1 MPLMIAV
8 DLGSH
13 AAKVTTYRTSG
24 RRASLEDRFSYPVP
38 QNGGIPSLE
47 ARLAALEALLD
58 EHNGW
63 TGGSASIGL
72 VMPGSEV
79 SFRRLTL
86 PFTDKAK
93 VEQTLP
99 FEVEEQVPFE
109 MEDMQLGWRSTKV
122 GEKSEVMAVLATRA
136 VLDGYLEAFKEAG
149 IEPRSVVP
157 DGELYAEYGAYE
169 QVIAVIDI
177 GHTRTNV
184 ALVQE
189 GRVRASR
196 AINVGGY
203 NFTLAIQRAL
213 GCEWSHAEAVKHGQI
228 ADDDA
233 TQGAAVARSGYATLP
248 PAAKQAVDGA
258 IGQLLAEIRSTL
270 IRFEDTL
277 GVEVQGIRLCGG
289 SARIPELW
297 SYLSTDLGLE
307 VSPAEDPEV
316 GDAVVPT
323 HPTADAMA
331 RLLAGTGD
339 ARPVE
344 LRNGDYAFSGG
355 VNTLRAIL
363 TYGTAGA
370 VFFAIAA
377 VGIFVYQYVDLINQ
391 RSEVNERINAVVLET
406 FPQIPPDQ
414 LDSRDKAEALMVEF
428 TMDTVRMSETLPPAN
443 PEKPVKVD
451 LLHQL
456 VKSLPPHEQVP
467 IELNNLELMEGAITF
482 EGETDG
488 FAQSQQIG
496 DTLTGTTLFS
506 RANKDQEN
514 RTSQGKVK
522 FKFSIPL
529 GDEEEKKEG

>member
-13 AAKVTTYRTSG
+13 AVKVSTYRTSG

-47 ARLAALEALLD
+47 ARLAALEALID
-58 EHNGW
+58 DHSGW
-63 TGGSASIGL
+63 AGGSASIGF

-79 SFRRLTL
+79 SFRRMKM
-86 PFTDKAK
+86 PFADRAK
-93 VEQTLP
+93 LEQTLP
-99 FEVEEQVPFE
+99 FEVEEQVPFD
-109 MEDMQLGWRSTKV
+109 MEDVQLGWRSTKE
-122 GEKSEVMAVLATRA
+122 GEGSEVMAVVTMRT
-136 VLDGYLEAFKEAG
+136 VLESYLEALGEVG
-149 IEPRSVVP
+149 MEPRSVVP
-157 DGELYAEYGAYE
+157 DGELYAEYGRVGE
-169 QVIAVIDI
+169 VVAVVDI

-184 ALVQE
+184 ALVHD

-203 NFTLAIQRAL
+203 NFTHAIQQAL
-213 GCEWSHAEAVKHGQI
+213 DCEWSHAEAVKHGQI
-228 ADDDA
+228 ADADVTEGA
-233 TQGAAVARSGYATLP
+233 TRRSGYGTLA

-277 GVEVQGIRLCGG
+277 GVEVEGIRLCGG

-307 VSPAEDPEV
+307 VTPALDPED
-316 GDAVVPT
+316 GNSVVPT
-323 HPTADAMA
+323 HATSDALA
-331 RLLAGTGD
+331 RMLAGVGDLKPVDLRTG
-339 ARPVE
+339 E
-344 LRNGDYAFSGG
+344 YAFSGG

-370 VFFAIAA
+370 VFFAMAA
-377 VGIFVYQYVDLINQ
+377 VGIFVYQYVDLMGQ
-391 RSEVNERINAVVLET
+391 RAEVNERINAVVLET

-414 LDSRDKAEALMVEF
+414 LNSRDKAEALMVEF
-428 TMDTVRMSETLPPAN
+428 TMDTVRKTETLPPAN
-443 PEKPVKVD
+443 PEKPEKTA
-451 LLHQL
+451 LLYEL
-456 VKSLPPHEQVP
+456 VKALPPHGEVP
-467 IELNNLELMEGAITF
+467 VELSNLELMENVITF

-496 DTLTGTTLFS
+496 DTLAANAKFS
-506 RANKDQEN
+506 TASKDQEN

-529 GDEEEKKEG
+529 GAPEEKEG